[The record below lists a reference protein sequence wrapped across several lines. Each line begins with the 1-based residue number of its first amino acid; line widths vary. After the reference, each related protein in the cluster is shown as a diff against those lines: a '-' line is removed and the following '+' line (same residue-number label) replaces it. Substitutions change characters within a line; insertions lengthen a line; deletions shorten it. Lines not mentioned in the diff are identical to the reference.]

1 MRGMKVKLSILTLL
15 LCCALPLLADDAQE
29 AVPATETAATETV
42 ETTAPQAAATQDPQT
57 PTTPPASETE
67 RGSDEIPQEP
77 PTTEEIAGK
86 VESMGEAFTEMR
98 NTVENLNR
106 MRFSGYIQAQ
116 YVNDERSTNEL
127 NSPTATRNL
136 DQFSV
141 RRARVK
147 FTYQFSPTSR
157 FVLQPDIT
165 SSGVTLKDGYVEFT
179 EPWTTWKHTLTAG
192 QFNWPF
198 GFEIMYSSSSREVP
212 ERSRVVRTLFPGER
226 DRGVMLSG
234 LGLGERLS
242 YRVAVVNG
250 TGTSQSFDFNKRKD
264 VVARLGYSFGAFDVG
279 ASAYRGSDLVTTST
293 NARGREFDKER
304 YGVDFQWATPVPG
317 LGLRGEY
324 ITGRQAPSSGT
335 ARTESH
341 DVDGWY
347 LYAVQNL
354 GTRHQFVVRLD
365 EYDADSDVD
374 NNAIRTVNPVY
385 IFHWDANSKVM
396 ASYEFIKTQRNDPD
410 DNVFTLRYQYSF

>member
-1 MRGMKVKLSILTLL
+1 MNLKSLIIPLALVV
-15 LCCALPLLADDAQE
+15 CASAFADDAKITNAE
-29 AVPATETAATETV
+29 IE
-42 ETTAPQAAATQDPQT
+42 QAADETQVPEQPEQATDEVQ
-57 PTTPPASETE
+57 PTT
-67 RGSDEIPQEP
+67 
-77 PTTEEIAGK
+77 PTTEELAGK
-86 VESMGEAFTEMR
+86 LESFGEAFTEMR
-98 NTVENLNR
+98 NSLENLNR
-106 MRFSGYIQAQ
+106 LRVTGYLQAQ

-127 NSPTATRNL
+127 TSPTATRNL

-157 FVLQPDIT
+157 FVLQPDVT
-165 SSGVTLKDGYVEFT
+165 SSGVVLKDGYVEFT

-212 ERSRVVRTLFPGER
+212 ERSRPVRTLFPGER

-242 YRVAVVNG
+242 YRVAIVNG

-264 VVARLGYSFGAFDVG
+264 LVGRLGYSFGAVDVG
-279 ASAYRGSDLVTTST
+279 ASIYRGSDLVATST
-293 NARGREFDKER
+293 NTKGIEFDKER
-304 YGVDFQWATPVPG
+304 QGIDVQWATPIQG

-324 ITGRQAPSSGT
+324 ITGKQAPSSGSS
-335 ARTESH
+335 RSVSQ
-341 DVDGWY
+341 DVAGWY
-347 LYAVQNL
+347 FYAIQNI
-354 GTRHQFVVRLD
+354 GTRHQVVVRAD
-365 EYDADSDVD
+365 QYDPDTDIV
-374 NNAIRTVNPVY
+374 NNAVRTINPAY

-396 ASYEFIKTQRNDPD
+396 ASYEFIETQSNDPD